1 LDVHQEVNAGLEVTL
16 GRQSNLKLGT
26 SENILLTEYIEGVR
40 TINTQVSVVD
50 RKAVSAVPNPA
61 KEITI
66 GRFRTSQYDRLI
78 TADIGI
84 INKLTNNS
92 IPVPMFLEAGP
103 RKSLA
108 FNPKTVKVAILTA
121 GGIAPGLNRVIHAIV
136 QRHCEVYELNP
147 NQGGEVWG
155 IRNGYKGLLSG
166 DRADMFQLFRETT
179 NGWLSLGGTQLGTI
193 REYMTNKEGERKD
206 PEASQVEL
214 ANAAAKGIENA
225 KLDILYVLG
234 GDGSMRIAHLLSER
248 LPQMAIACVPK
259 TMDNDI
265 LWTWE
270 SFGYATA
277 VEEATK
283 TINTL
288 HQEAVSTRRIC
299 IIELFGA
306 ESGFIAANAALA
318 SGQVDLVLI
327 PEVFRFLTNDSNTAL
342 NPDACSQYLR
352 ECITHIQK
360 KIGYYKEDPHAV
372 VVVAEGITDILK
384 QKNITVP
391 DFQLNEGQEFPTI
404 CDQLKKSLSKFCTNK
419 AGEPVEVFIN
429 QPRHNIRA
437 VPANSRDQMYC
448 ERLGAMVVDSALAG
462 YTDFMVSQWL
472 TEFVLVPLEMAT
484 VGQKSIHLNGVF
496 WKQVTN
502 ITGQPSHD
510 NINP

>member
-1 LDVHQEVNAGLEVTL
+1 MSRE
-16 GRQSNLKLGT
+16 SNLKLGT
-26 SENILLTEYIEGVR
+26 SETILLQEYIEGVR
-40 TINTQVSVVD
+40 TLNTEVKVVN
-50 RKAVSAVPNPA
+50 RTAASSLPNPA
-61 KEITI
+61 NESTI
-66 GRFRTSQYDRLI
+66 GRYRTPDYDRLI
-78 TADIGI
+78 TADNGI
-84 INKLTNNS
+84 INKLKNKS

-121 GGIAPGLNRVIHAIV
+121 GAIAPGLNRVIHAIV
-136 QRHCEVYELNP
+136 QRHCEVYELNE
-147 NQGGEVWG
+147 NKSGGVWG

-166 DRADMFQLFRETT
+166 TKADMIKLTRETT

-193 REYMTNKEGERKD
+193 REYLTDKKGEKKD
-206 PEASQVEL
+206 AEASQVEL
-214 ANAAAKGIENA
+214 ANAAAMRIKNA
-225 KLDILYVLG
+225 KFDILYVLG

-248 LPQMAIACVPK
+248 LPEMAIACVPK

-299 IIELFGA
+299 LIELFGA

-327 PEVFRFLTNDSNTAL
+327 PEVFRFLIEDNGTPPCKDGK
-342 NPDACSQYLR
+342 DACSQYLL
-352 ECITHIQK
+352 ECINHIQK
-360 KIGYYKEDPHAV
+360 KIGEYTDDPHAV
-372 VVVAEGITDILK
+372 VVVAEGITGILK
-384 QKNITVP
+384 QNNITVP
-391 DFQLNEGQEFPTI
+391 NFQVNEGQEVPSI
-404 CDQLKKSLSKFCTNK
+404 CDQLKKSLSKLCTNK

-472 TEFVLVPLEMAT
+472 SEFVLVPLEMAT

-502 ITGQPSHD
+502 ITGQPAHE
-510 NINP
+510 NIIR